1 MLSWSNSLGTN
12 LTHFLRFHL
21 WMLGVSSSSACSGGS
36 WESVYCVLLSQTPEI
51 EGDSPPEGCCTS
63 SVRIGIWGVFHVG
76 SMPGGFAG
84 AYAGC
89 SPLHAEGS
97 SYCCPQPGEVGGF
110 ISEYFLSRLEF
121 IMLSPCSWFWFS
133 VFPTLT
139 QCRGPKYTGR
149 WVELDLQA

>member
-63 SVRIGIWGVFHVG
+63 SVRIGIRGVFHVG
-76 SMPGGFAG
+76 SMPEDLQGPTQG
-84 AYAGC
+84 AAPYIQKEAHTA
-89 SPLHAEGS
+89 SPSQERWEGS
-97 SYCCPQPGEVGGF
+97 YLNTFYHVWSLSCFPHAVDFDSLWSPHWPSAGDPSTLEGGW
-110 ISEYFLSRLEF
+110 S
-121 IMLSPCSWFWFS
+121 
-133 VFPTLT
+133 
-139 QCRGPKYTGR
+139 
-149 WVELDLQA
+149 